1 MKRFIVLAIA
11 FLAASASVASAQ
23 ENVRY
28 GGQKGDFVFTIGNSS
43 ELGGKYMLSDRLAL
57 EAGLRIGMRSEETS
71 VDYEDVVGSTSD
83 YLPTDYGH
91 NSVSFN
97 PYFEVGVNYL
107 LLPGERMQAYVGGGG
122 ILGSI
127 VAVNTTYLENI
138 STEGYDNSFTYG
150 LYALFGVEYF
160 LTPNL
165 SIGGEASLRM
175 TTGSNEELRFYSQN
189 EYSAIWTLDAF
200 NINTIAANSI
210 MINFYF

>member
-57 EAGLRIGMRSEETS
+57 EAGLHIGMRSEEIS
-71 VDYEDVVGSTSD
+71 VDFEDVVGSTSD
-83 YLPTDYGH
+83 YLPTDYDY

-97 PYFEVGVNYL
+97 PYFEVGVNYM
-107 LLPGERMQAYVGGGG
+107 LLPGERMQAYVGGG

-127 VAVNTTYLENI
+127 VAYNTTYLRNI
-138 STEGYDNSFTYG
+138 SIDEYDNSFTYG

-160 LTPNL
+160 LTPNV
-165 SIGGEASLRM
+165 SIGGEASLRV

-189 EYSAIWTLDAF
+189 EYSAIWTINTF
-200 NINTIAANSI
+200 NISTIAANSI

>member
-57 EAGLRIGMRSEETS
+57 EAGLHIGMRSEEIS
-71 VDYEDVVGSTSD
+71 VDFEDVVGSTSD
-83 YLPTDYGH
+83 YLPTDYDY

-97 PYFEVGVNYL
+97 PYFEVGVNYM
-107 LLPGERMQAYVGGGG
+107 LLPGERMQAYVGGG

-127 VAVNTTYLENI
+127 VAYNTTYLRNI
-138 STEGYDNSFTYG
+138 STDEYDNSFTYG

-160 LTPNL
+160 LTPNV
-165 SIGGEASLRM
+165 SIGGEASLRV

-189 EYSAIWTLDAF
+189 EYSAIWTINTF
-200 NINTIAANSI
+200 NISTIAANSI

>member
-43 ELGGKYMLSDRLAL
+43 ELGGKYMLSDRWAL
-57 EAGLRIGMRSEETS
+57 EAGLHIGMRSEEIS
-71 VDYEDVVGSTSD
+71 VDFEDVVGSTSD
-83 YLPTDYGH
+83 YLPTDYDY

-97 PYFEVGVNYL
+97 PYFEVGVNYM
-107 LLPGERMQAYVGGGG
+107 LLPGERMQAYVGGG

-127 VAVNTTYLENI
+127 VAYNTTYLRNI
-138 STEGYDNSFTYG
+138 STDEYDNSFTYG

-160 LTPNL
+160 LTPNV
-165 SIGGEASLRM
+165 SIGGEASLRV

-189 EYSAIWTLDAF
+189 EYSAIWTINTF
-200 NINTIAANSI
+200 NISTIAANSI

>member
-57 EAGLRIGMRSEETS
+57 EAGLHIGMRSEEIS

-83 YLPTDYGH
+83 YLPTDYGY

-97 PYFEVGVNYL
+97 PYFEVGVNYM
-107 LLPGERMQAYVGGGG
+107 LLPGERMQAYVGGG

-138 STEGYDNSFTYG
+138 STEGYNNSFTYG

-160 LTPNL
+160 LTPKL